1 MDEQF
6 FSRAVSALKNGKIV
20 VYPTDT
26 LYGLGADVF
35 NEKAVKNVFL
45 IKHRPLIN
53 PLSIAVSCVKDLEE
67 LVFLD
72 ERTLNIIKSFLPG
85 CLTIVLKKK
94 ENIPDIV
101 TAGSSNVAVRIP
113 DNKIALR
120 LLSDFGPLIC
130 TSANI
135 HGQSTPTVIND
146 IRMQFK
152 EEDIAVYIDDG
163 NLNGEP
169 STIVDLTSDEIVIL
183 REGIISKEQILDVL
197 NNG

>member
-6 FSRAVSALKNGKIV
+6 FLRAVSALKNGKIV

-53 PLSIAVSCVKDLEE
+53 PLSIAVSCVEDLEE

-72 ERTLNIIKSFLPG
+72 EKSLNMIENFLPG
-85 CLTIVLKKK
+85 CLSIVLKKK
-94 ENIPDIV
+94 ETISDIV
-101 TAGSSNVAVRIP
+101 TACSSNVAVRIP
-113 DNKIALR
+113 DNKIALK
-120 LLSDFGPLIC
+120 LLSDFGPLTC
-130 TSANI
+130 TSANV
-135 HGQSTPTVIND
+135 HGHSTPTVIND
-146 IRMQFK
+146 VRMQFK
-152 EEDIAVYIDDG
+152 DEDIAVYLDDG
-163 NLNGEP
+163 ELNGKP

-183 REGIISKEQILDVL
+183 REGTISKEQILDVL